1 MRRVRRLV
9 VLAVQ
14 LAVIVCTS
22 YQLTK
27 LLSQFKWEEQFGLS
41 RNDDGFSYNELPR
54 EIHSSSVGNLNQT
67 YYTASQMK
75 KYENKI
81 TLGFTEKDLEELYEV
96 KSTPAARK
104 IILNYG
110 NLRIDIIRNF
120 SFCFACDCELIF
132 DRSRWLEAD
141 VIILTDHLYPKGPRP
156 PNQLWFIFVHE
167 SPLYIRIA
175 DELGNKV
182 NYTISYRMDSTIYVP
197 YHNYIPFVASHGPD
211 TKYVLPSRNYA
222 TGKSKM
228 VAWFVSNCQPKGPR
242 MMYGKELS
250 RYIQVDIYGRCGILT
265 CPREVDSQCFTL
277 LGKHYKFYLS
287 FENSLCPDYIT
298 EKFYGNALINNIIPV
313 VMGASYEEYKRVA
326 PPHSFIHVDQFESP
340 EKLANYLKYLDRN
353 DTAYNEYFSWYEH
366 GTIGVWFPLPQCA
379 ICLLAHTAHKLKPYT
394 FPNVSKWWND
404 ACVGRKLRWKSV
416 D

>member
-1 MRRVRRLV
+1 MKLRGRFMVQFWVNYKRSNQAFRQFHFLMRRVRRLV

-175 DELGNKV
+175 DELGNKERTIIST
-182 NYTISYRMDSTIYVP
+182 NYEAMISASSINSNFLWFDVLKNLKSSVHDSDDQHI
-197 YHNYIPFVASHGPD
+197 
-211 TKYVLPSRNYA
+211 SR
-222 TGKSKM
+222 
-228 VAWFVSNCQPKGPR
+228 
-242 MMYGKELS
+242 
-250 RYIQVDIYGRCGILT
+250 IVDIYGRCGILT

-298 EKFYGNALINNIIPV
+298 EKFYGNAL
-313 VMGASYEEYKRVA
+313 M
-326 PPHSFIHVDQFESP
+326 
-340 EKLANYLKYLDRN
+340 
-353 DTAYNEYFSWYEH
+353 
-366 GTIGVWFPLPQCA
+366 
-379 ICLLAHTAHKLKPYT
+379 
-394 FPNVSKWWND
+394 
-404 ACVGRKLRWKSV
+404 
-416 D
+416 

>member
-1 MRRVRRLV
+1 MKRVRRLV

-27 LLSQFKWEEQFGLS
+27 LLFQFKWEEQFGLS
-41 RNDDGFSYNELPR
+41 RNDDGSSFNELPH
-54 EIHSSSVGNLNQT
+54 ETYSSSVGNLNQT

-81 TLGFTEKDLEELYEV
+81 TLGFTEKDLEELYERN
-96 KSTPAARK
+96 STPAARK

-110 NLRIDIIRNF
+110 NIRINIIRNF

-132 DRSRWLEAD
+132 DRSRWLESD
-141 VIILTDHLYPKGPRP
+141 VIILTDRLYPKGPRP

-167 SPLYIRIA
+167 PPTYIRIA
-175 DELGNKV
+175 DGLENKV
-182 NYTISYRMDSTIYVP
+182 NYTISYRTDSTIYVP

-211 TKYVLPSRNYA
+211 TKYVLPSHNYA

-228 VAWFVSNCQPKGPR
+228 VAWFVSNCQPKNPR
-242 MMYGKELS
+242 MMYVKELS
-250 RYIQVDIYGRCGILT
+250 RHIQVNIYGRCGTLT
-265 CPREVDSQCFTL
+265 CTRKVDAQCFTL

-298 EKFYGNALINNIIPV
+298 EKLYRNALINNVIPV

-353 DTAYNEYFSWYEH
+353 DTAYNEYFSWHEH
-366 GTIGVWFPLPQCA
+366 GTIDVWFPLPQCA
-379 ICLLAHTAHKLKPYT
+379 ICLLAHTAHKLKSYT

-404 ACVGRKLRWKSV
+404 ACVGRKLRWNSV